1 MEMSDRK
8 SDQLPLPTPGEML
21 RAEFMKPHGLSAYRL
36 AKELGVP
43 ATRIHEIL
51 KGNRAI
57 TAETGL
63 RLDRY
68 FGLSEGWWLRL
79 QTDCDLRKA
88 RREHGEKIARE
99 VRPRSAA

>member
-1 MEMSDRK
+1 MSTKKQDE
-8 SDQLPLPTPGEML
+8 LPLPTAGDML
-21 RAEFMKPHGLSAYRL
+21 RTEFMEPLGLSAYRL
-36 AKELGVP
+36 AKDLGVP
-43 ATRIHEIL
+43 GTRIHEIL
-51 KGNRAI
+51 NGRRAV

-79 QTDCDLRKA
+79 QADCDLRKV
-88 RREHGEKIARE
+88 RRKHGNRIDRE

>member
-1 MEMSDRK
+1 MSAK
-8 SDQLPLPTPGEML
+8 KQNELPLPTAGDML
-21 RAEFMKPHGLSAYRL
+21 RSEFMEPLRLTAYRL
-36 AKELGVP
+36 AKDIGVP

-51 KGNRAI
+51 KGKRAV

-79 QTDCDLRKA
+79 QADCDLRKI
-88 RREHGEKIARE
+88 RQRHGAQIDRE
-99 VRPRSAA
+99 VKPHKAA

>member
-1 MEMSDRK
+1 MSTKNQDE
-8 SDQLPLPTPGEML
+8 LPLPTAGDML
-21 RAEFMKPHGLSAYRL
+21 RAEFMEPLGLSAYRL
-36 AKELGVP
+36 AKDIGVP

-51 KGNRAI
+51 KGKRAV

-79 QTDCDLRKA
+79 QADCDLRKV
-88 RREHGEKIARE
+88 RRKHGNRIYRE

>member
-1 MEMSDRK
+1 MSENK
-8 SDQLPLPTPGEML
+8 QLPLPTTGEML
-21 RAEFMKPHGLSAYRL
+21 QEEFMKPLGLSAYRL
-36 AKELGVP
+36 AKDLGVP

-51 KGNRAI
+51 KGRRTV

-63 RLDRY
+63 RMDRY

-79 QTDCDLRKA
+79 QADCDLRKA
-88 RREHGEKIARE
+88 RRNHGERIARE

>member
-1 MEMSDRK
+1 MKNQNE
-8 SDQLPLPTPGEML
+8 LPLPTAGDML
-21 RAEFMKPHGLSAYRL
+21 RAEFMEPLGLSAYRL
-36 AKELGVP
+36 AKDIGVP

-51 KGNRAI
+51 KGKRAV

-79 QTDCDLRKA
+79 QADCDLRKV
-88 RREHGEKIARE
+88 RRRHGNRIHRE

>member
-1 MEMSDRK
+1 M
-8 SDQLPLPTPGEML
+8 PLPTAGDML
-21 RAEFMKPHGLSAYRL
+21 RAEFMEPLGLSAYRL
-36 AKELGVP
+36 AKDIGVP

-51 KGNRAI
+51 KGKRAV

-79 QTDCDLRKA
+79 QADCDLRKV
-88 RREHGEKIARE
+88 RRKHGNRIYRE